1 MQNLN
6 RYFYNTG
13 THTHVHTYSCVANSN
28 SKYYYFTP
36 DDPFHFVAT
45 FLWWPPC
52 QSSHHTW
59 RYLMLKFLHTHFCI
73 KYAAN
78 KMHLPL
84 VWAAAATV
92 PAVVVVVSRGSWMGQ
107 STQNT
112 FKTRCELEYAQV
124 SIKRHPPTHTLTPP
138 HTHKIHIDSE
148 ALVKG
153 KRIGQEVKWV
163 VGWRTGSRVV
173 ANKKKPL

>member
-1 MQNLN
+1 
-6 RYFYNTG
+6 
-13 THTHVHTYSCVANSN
+13 
-28 SKYYYFTP
+28 
-36 DDPFHFVAT
+36 
-45 FLWWPPC
+45 
-52 QSSHHTW
+52 
-59 RYLMLKFLHTHFCI
+59 
-73 KYAAN
+73 
-78 KMHLPL
+78 
-84 VWAAAATV
+84 
-92 PAVVVVVSRGSWMGQ
+92 MGQ